1 VLNQTTAGV
10 DLIRVDDISA
20 SIDRFGA
27 AYLERVFTPE
37 ERDAAGSRPEALAG
51 CFAGKEAVWKAIG
64 PEQGSWTDIEVLGAG
79 PSPKVRLHGPVAR
92 AAARAGLVHWSVS
105 ISHAGGLAA
114 AVAVGRSAGPR

>member
-20 SIDRFGA
+20 SIGRFGA

-37 ERDAAGSRPEALAG
+37 EQDEASSRPEALAG
-51 CFAGKEAVWKAIG
+51 CFAGKEAVWKAIA
-64 PEQGSWTDIEVLGAG
+64 PEEGSWTDIEVLGPG

-92 AAARAGLVHWSVS
+92 AAAQAGLVHWSVS
-105 ISHAGGLAA
+105 ISHAAGLAA
-114 AVAVGRSAGPR
+114 AVAVGRSADPR